1 MITIGYSTRQSNPH
15 FQDYLKKTCG
25 YPKVEIIEKVNPNGR
40 SLTEVYNEI
49 LSESKSDIVVL
60 CHDDI
65 YFEKNGWGNYILN
78 HFKRTEYGILGVAGS
93 THIPKSG
100 MWWEDRRRMVGIVN
114 HEHEGKKWE
123 SKYSP
128 SLGKEISPTI
138 IVDGLFLVIHKQRI
152 KHNFDETVK
161 GFHMYDVNF
170 CFRNYLD
177 GVKVGVMFDIRIT
190 HKSIGMTNDEWEKNR
205 ISFSEKFEKSLPQKI
220 SKTTKDKLNILLSCL
235 NFKTFTGSEVYVY
248 ELAKN
253 LIKRGHNVTVLSE
266 IGGPLTEMAKK
277 LGIKV
282 FSFQEPP
289 GFKRGD
295 GVWSV
300 QTPNGMQ
307 KSQEGMLYKITDTK
321 FDIIHVQHEPVTNLV
336 LQLFPTEEKIATI
349 HSEVIELE
357 KPVLN
362 DTIKKYIAIRP
373 EIKSHIIE
381 SYEIPENKIDV
392 IYNPVDEVRF
402 KPSNK
407 KDKNYLLF
415 VGTIDYLRENTI
427 RDLIEY
433 TKEQSLELW
442 LVGEKKS
449 EYLDEIKQIPHV
461 KWFPPTW
468 NTERY
473 ISEAKETAGILL
485 GRTTIES
492 WMSGKSSWIYQVDN
506 SGFILS
512 KELFEPP
519 SDLNKFS
526 SSIVTDKIIENYL
539 SIINET
545 SN

>member
-40 SLTEVYNEI
+40 SLTEIYNEI

>member
-15 FQDYLKKTCG
+15 FQEYLKKTCG

-49 LSESKSDIVVL
+49 LSESKSDVVVL

-152 KHNFDETVK
+152 KHNFDETVN

-492 WMSGKSSWIYQVDN
+492 WMSGKNSWIYQVDN

>member
-15 FQDYLKKTCG
+15 FQEYLKKTCG

>member
-40 SLTEVYNEI
+40 SLTVIYNEI

-492 WMSGKSSWIYQVDN
+492 WMSGKNSWIYQVDN
-506 SGFILS
+506 SGFILN
-512 KELFEPP
+512 KELLEPP

>member
-1 MITIGYSTRQSNPH
+1 MITVGYSTRQSNPH
-15 FQDYLKKTCG
+15 FQEYLKKTCG

-205 ISFSEKFEKSLPQKI
+205 ISFSEKFENSLPQKI
-220 SKTTKDKLNILLSCL
+220 AKTTKDKLNILLSCL

-248 ELAKN
+248 ELTKN

-362 DTIKKYIAIRP
+362 DTIKKYVAIRP

-415 VGTIDYLRENTI
+415 VGTIDYLRENAI